1 MKRPFMNTTRRA
13 FTLIELLVV
22 IAIIA
27 ILAAILF
34 PVFAQAKAA
43 AKQTQSLSSMKQL
56 GTANFLYSG
65 DYDDNRVIRN
75 AFTNGDEFNWKQL
88 IAPYVK
94 NTQLFTDPVNT
105 ISKYPDFHSDP
116 ALRAVFGWST
126 LNLPENLRFRRGY
139 VLANIWG
146 SSWFADGQAIS
157 LTSFS
162 EPANVFAI
170 VEHKAVWSDMGT
182 YWAWGENVDAD
193 FSWLPVPPVTG
204 TRWNWGSEKWG
215 NKAFVAAY
223 WDGHAKR
230 MTHSES
236 CGRNFINQPVGSPN
250 FDNWN
255 MGENARAAAGG
266 DGANSWMNSY
276 CNTLPAQFR

>member
-1 MKRPFMNTTRRA
+1 MKLRSSA

-34 PVFAQAKAA
+34 PVFAQAKMS
-43 AKQTQSLSSMKQL
+43 AKITQSLSGMKQI
-56 GTANFLYSG
+56 GTGNFLYSS
-65 DYDDNRVIRN
+65 DFDDMRVIRN
-75 AFTNGDEFNWKQL
+75 SFVDGDEFSWKQM

-94 NTQLFTDPVNT
+94 NTALFTDPVNP
-105 ISKYPDFHSDP
+105 IAKYPDFHSDP
-116 ALRAVFGWST
+116 ALRAVFGWKT
-126 LNLPENLRFRRGY
+126 LNLPANMRFNRGY

-146 SSWFADGQAIS
+146 PTWYADGSAVS

-162 EPANVFAI
+162 EPANVFAV

-182 YWAWGENVDAD
+182 YWAWSEDVDSE

-204 TRWNWGSEKWG
+204 TKWNWGSGKWD
-215 NKAFVAAY
+215 NKGFVAAY

-236 CGRNFINQPVGSPN
+236 CGKNFINKPAN
-250 FDNWN
+250 DTTYDNWN
-255 MGENARAAAGG
+255 MGPEARTAAGS

-276 CNTLPAQFR
+276 CRTLPARFR

>member
-1 MKRPFMNTTRRA
+1 MNQAKRA

-34 PVFAQAKAA
+34 PVFAQAKQS
-43 AKQTQSLSSMKQL
+43 AKITQSLSGMKQL
-56 GTANFLYSG
+56 ATANFLYAG
-65 DYDDNRVIRN
+65 DFDDNRVIRN
-75 AFTNGDEFNWKQL
+75 AFTNGDEYSWKQL
-88 IAPYVK
+88 VAPYIK
-94 NTQLFTDPVNT
+94 NTALFTDPVNS
-105 ISKYPDFHSDP
+105 IARFPDFHSDP
-116 ALRAVFGWST
+116 ALRAVLGWAT

-139 VLANIWG
+139 VLANVWG
-146 SSWFADGQAIS
+146 SNWFADGQAIS

-162 EPANVFAI
+162 EPARVFAV

-204 TRWNWGSEKWG
+204 TRWNWGSDKWE
-215 NKAFVAAY
+215 NKGFVAAY

-230 MTHSES
+230 MTHSET
-236 CGRNFINQPVGSPN
+236 CGRNFMTLPDNSAE

-255 MGENARAAAGG
+255 MGVNAKQAAGS
-266 DGANSWMNSY
+266 DPASWMNSY
-276 CNTLPAQFR
+276 CNTLPARFR